1 MVDTVE
7 ALEEDAVESLIG
19 QSISLR
25 FVGLD
30 CSLLL
35 PSSINSYTC
44 QVPHCCVLGY
54 YLLLYTVASI
64 LQVMESNSIV
74 DVIFATR

>member
-7 ALEEDAVESLIG
+7 ALEEDAEESLIG
-19 QSISLR
+19 LSTSLS

-35 PSSINSYTC
+35 PSSINSYK
-44 QVPHCCVLGY
+44 
-54 YLLLYTVASI
+54 
-64 LQVMESNSIV
+64 
-74 DVIFATR
+74 

>member
-7 ALEEDAVESLIG
+7 DLEEDAAESLIV
-19 QSISLR
+19 QSTSLR

-35 PSSINSYTC
+35 PSSINIYT
-44 QVPHCCVLGY
+44 
-54 YLLLYTVASI
+54 
-64 LQVMESNSIV
+64 
-74 DVIFATR
+74 

>member
-7 ALEEDAVESLIG
+7 ALEEDAAESLIV
-19 QSISLR
+19 QSTLR

-35 PSSINSYTC
+35 PSSINIYT
-44 QVPHCCVLGY
+44 
-54 YLLLYTVASI
+54 
-64 LQVMESNSIV
+64 
-74 DVIFATR
+74 

>member
-1 MVDTVE
+1 MADTVE
-7 ALEEDAVESLIG
+7 ALEEDAVEYLIA
-19 QSISLR
+19 QSTSLR
-25 FVGLD
+25 FVDLD

-35 PSSINSYTC
+35 TSSINSYTS

-64 LQVMESNSIV
+64 LQVMQSNSTV
-74 DVIFATR
+74 GFTFCY

>member
-7 ALEEDAVESLIG
+7 ALEEDAVESLIA
-19 QSISLR
+19 QSIYLR

-35 PSSINSYTC
+35 PSSINIYT
-44 QVPHCCVLGY
+44 
-54 YLLLYTVASI
+54 
-64 LQVMESNSIV
+64 
-74 DVIFATR
+74 